1 MYTDPW
7 VSESLKNFAPD
18 SIAVE
23 TVFSMSAAD
32 CDDSKLISRGLLMI
46 PMRMSTWQ
54 DYDSCGCPL
63 RDVLFRRNTGGDVR
77 CSR

>member
-1 MYTDPW
+1 
-7 VSESLKNFAPD
+7 
-18 SIAVE
+18 
-23 TVFSMSAAD
+23 MSAAD

-54 DYDSCGCPL
+54 DYDSCGWPL
-63 RDVLFRRNTGGDVR
+63 RDVLFRRNTSGDVR